1 MARGREEDIL
11 EEANWRH
18 RLFQT
23 NAVLFGERMSSGFR
37 SEMDSIKPNMGTRED
52 RDSLTSFLT
61 MKTRKETPGST
72 SMWTTTSCCFSTVF
86 LTRSNACPRGPKPAR
101 EDQKPAREDQKNKKK
116 GYLVATKKTA
126 PSGATTLNKGYNQHS
141 SLLLTRFKICT
152 THVSLDCLIWHLSS
166 LLSTCRKMNFLVKGF
181 RQMHL

>member
-1 MARGREEDIL
+1 MALGREEDIL

-116 GYLVATKKTA
+116 GYLVATKKNG
-126 PSGATTLNKGYNQHS
+126 S
-141 SLLLTRFKICT
+141 
-152 THVSLDCLIWHLSS
+152 
-166 LLSTCRKMNFLVKGF
+166 F
-181 RQMHL
+181 RRHHIE

>member
-1 MARGREEDIL
+1 MLGLSPFKTIL
-11 EEANWRH
+11 CEFLTELLPAALH
-18 RLFQT
+18 ETLT
-23 NAVLFGERMSSGFR
+23 NACSTVLDNNYLCQKYLNILFFMLNGDVFFPVKSWPLDVRRIFWWMSSGFR

-116 GYLVATKKTA
+116 GYLVATKK
-126 PSGATTLNKGYNQHS
+126 KR
-141 SLLLTRFKICT
+141 LL
-152 THVSLDCLIWHLSS
+152 
-166 LLSTCRKMNFLVKGF
+166 
-181 RQMHL
+181 

>member
-11 EEANWRH
+11 KEANWRH

-52 RDSLTSFLT
+52 CHSLTSFLT
-61 MKTRKETPGST
+61 MKTRKETPGSA

-116 GYLVATKKTA
+116 GYLVATKK
-126 PSGATTLNKGYNQHS
+126 KR
-141 SLLLTRFKICT
+141 LLQEPP
-152 THVSLDCLIWHLSS
+152 H
-166 LLSTCRKMNFLVKGF
+166 
-181 RQMHL
+181 